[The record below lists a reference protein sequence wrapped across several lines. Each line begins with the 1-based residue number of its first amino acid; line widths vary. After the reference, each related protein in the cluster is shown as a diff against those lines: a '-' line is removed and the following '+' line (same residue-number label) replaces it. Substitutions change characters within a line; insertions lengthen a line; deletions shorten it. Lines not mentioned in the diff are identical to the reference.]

1 MQISATRRRVVK
13 FAVGLAALGGFA
25 LAAPQDAGASSLCG
39 YGRVWQNGS
48 PTQVGGCVPIP
59 VLTWDNPCDDVDA
72 TVGGTGVGAS
82 ECVPLP

>member
-1 MQISATRRRVVK
+1 MQISATRRRVAK

-39 YGRVWQNGS
+39 YGRVWVSGS
-48 PTQVGGCVPIP
+48 ATKVGSCVPIP
-59 VLTWDNPCDDVDA
+59 VLTWDNPCDHFDLTVD
-72 TVGGTGVGAS
+72 GTGAGVS